1 MSPPNR
7 CSSAALPVFSTSGF
21 RVLRSRR
28 TKGDSQSTVGRNQGS
43 LTGMVLRIE
52 VPALALDPATVTAV
66 RLRQRPH
73 FAPPDLVSLDLE
85 RSFQGVALKL
95 LPDRR

>member
-1 MSPPNR
+1 
-7 CSSAALPVFSTSGF
+7 
-21 RVLRSRR
+21 
-28 TKGDSQSTVGRNQGS
+28 
-43 LTGMVLRIE
+43 MVLRIE

-85 RSFQGVALKL
+85 KSFQGVTLKL